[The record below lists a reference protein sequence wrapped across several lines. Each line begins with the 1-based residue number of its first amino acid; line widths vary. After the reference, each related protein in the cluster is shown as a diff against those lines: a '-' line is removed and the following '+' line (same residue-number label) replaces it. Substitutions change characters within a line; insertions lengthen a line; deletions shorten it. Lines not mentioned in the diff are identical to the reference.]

1 MANPPSW
8 LELHPTLEFGNDPV
22 EGLDEGESAAIAL
35 AEFLHADLLLI
46 DERAGFRAAKKRG
59 LCVTGTLGVL
69 DLAAKR
75 GLIDFCRSNPSVG
88 EHELL
93 ASNKS
98 ARNTS
103 RQT

>member
-1 MANPPSW
+1 MIPLKAWMKESRPPLLW
-8 LELHPTLEFGNDPV
+8 PN
-22 EGLDEGESAAIAL
+22 I
-35 AEFLHADLLLI
+35 HADLLLI